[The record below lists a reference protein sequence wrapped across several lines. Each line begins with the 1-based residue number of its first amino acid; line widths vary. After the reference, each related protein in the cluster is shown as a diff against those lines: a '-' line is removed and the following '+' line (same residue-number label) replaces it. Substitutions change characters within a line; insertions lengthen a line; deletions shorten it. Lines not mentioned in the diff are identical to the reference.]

1 MHPSHPGF
9 HNVAT
14 GIAQQQGI
22 PLSHAYAILAAS
34 TRRASPA
41 AHRRNPRLNRVRGKK
56 K

>member
-1 MHPSHPGF
+1 MANMSHSGF
-9 HNVAT
+9 HSVAT

-41 AHRRNPRLNRVRGKK
+41 AHRRNPRLNRVKGKQ
-56 K
+56 